1 MLDKLQPILDE
12 FQEIE
17 KKLQDPNIVSD
28 PKEYKNIMIKR
39 SDLEPKVQII
49 SEYKNTI
56 QGIEDSKA
64 MLESETDKEML
75 EMIQFE
81 LKELQEKVPNLEEA
95 VKKAL
100 IPNDPN
106 DYKNC
111 ILEVRAGAGGDEAS
125 LFASEL
131 MRMYQ
136 RYCDENGFSVEI
148 LSMNENE
155 TGGIK
160 EAILQVNGPKAYGIL
175 KYESGVHRV
184 QRVPV
189 TESQGR
195 VHTSAASVVVMPE
208 VEDVEVD
215 ISESDLRI
223 DVFRSSGP
231 GGQSVNTTDS
241 AVRITHVPSG
251 IVVSCQDE
259 KSQHKNKAKALN
271 VLKTRLYDL
280 ELQKQQQELGSQRMA
295 SIGSGDRSE
304 KIRTYNFPQD
314 RVTEHRIKQSWNN
327 LPGIL
332 NDSLKGILEALMV
345 EEEARKL
352 TALDS

>member
-17 KKLQDPNIVSD
+17 NKLLDPGIVSN
-28 PKEYKNIMIKR
+28 PSEYKSIMIKR
-39 SDLEPKVQII
+39 ADLEPKVKII
-49 SEYKNTI
+49 SEYKATI
-56 QGIEDSKA
+56 QGIEDSKL
-64 MLESETDKEML
+64 MIESETDKDML
-75 EMIQFE
+75 EMIQLE
-81 LKELQEKVPNLEEA
+81 LKELQDKIPQLEES

-111 ILEVRAGAGGDEAS
+111 IVEVRAGAGGDEAS

-136 RYCDENGFSVEI
+136 RYCDENSFSVEI
-148 LSMNENE
+148 LSINENE

-160 EAILQVNGPKAYGIL
+160 EAILQVNGPKAYGTL

-184 QRVPV
+184 QRIPV

-208 VEDVEVD
+208 VEDVEVE
-215 ISESDLRI
+215 INEADLRI

-259 KSQHKNKAKALN
+259 KSQHKNKAKAFN

-314 RVTEHRIKQSWNN
+314 RVTDHRIKQSWNN

-332 NDSLKGILEALMV
+332 NGNLKGIFEALMV

-352 TALDS
+352 TALDN

>member
-28 PKEYKNIMIKR
+28 QKEYKNIMIKR
-39 SDLEPKVQII
+39 SDLEPKVKII
-49 SEYKNTI
+49 SEYKNTL
-56 QGIEDSKA
+56 QGITDSKA
-64 MLESETDKEML
+64 MLESESDKEML
-75 EMIQFE
+75 EMIQAE
-81 LKELQEKVPNLEEA
+81 LKELQDKVPGLEEA

-111 ILEVRAGAGGDEAS
+111 IVEVRAGAGGDEAS

-160 EAILQVNGPKAYGIL
+160 EAILQVNGPKAYGTL

-215 ISESDLRI
+215 INEADLRI

-314 RVTEHRIKQSWNN
+314 RVTDHRIKQSWNN

-332 NDSLKGILEALMV
+332 NGSLKSVLEALMV